1 MSKKESHIT
10 YEDKIKG
17 VIFMP
22 KLRYKIRKLH
32 VRYSVSNV
40 SDTISFSDDKNFLV
54 QLDVDSLKKLLDRY
68 EVDNE

>member
-22 KLRYKIRKLH
+22 KLKYKICKLH
-32 VRYSVSNV
+32 VRYSASNI

-54 QLDVDSLKKLLDRY
+54 QLDVNSLKKLLDKY